1 MYYIDESPHK
11 DRRTSVYLTVEL
23 LNGND
28 VVPAGHEAAAQL
40 PVVGGHESVADGGV
54 LQSQGVADLMS
65 RHHEQVV
72 ALVSVEGPPLC
83 AVKVGLASPRQEGVS
98 QGSS

>member
-11 DRRTSVYLTVEL
+11 DRSISVYLTVEL
-23 LNGND
+23 LNCND
-28 VVPAGHEAAAQL
+28 VIPAEHQAATQL
-40 PVVGGHESVADGGV
+40 PVVGGHESMADGGV
-54 LQSQGVADLMS
+54 LQSQSVADLMS
-65 RHHEQVV
+65 GHHEQVV

-83 AVKVGLASPRQEGVS
+83 TVKVGLASPRQEGMS